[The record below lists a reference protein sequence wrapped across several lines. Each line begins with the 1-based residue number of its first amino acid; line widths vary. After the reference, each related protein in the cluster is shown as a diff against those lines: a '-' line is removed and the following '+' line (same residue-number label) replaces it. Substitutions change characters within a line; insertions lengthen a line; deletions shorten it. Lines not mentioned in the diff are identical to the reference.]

1 MPRDINQIE
10 EERAGRLN
18 QARKIKGLIQG
29 AANAAGMPGL
39 PGLAEDFS
47 KVAAS
52 HIDPR
57 PVMHLA
63 VRLGKYLP
71 ILIIAAIFDL
81 FALIPFVSVVVN
93 FCFGIVMFLYFGRKK
108 VVVGIIAPIVIGS
121 IVDFLISLL
130 PVNLAAA
137 AIRIALKEIT
147 E

>member
-1 MPRDINQIE
+1 MPPDINQIE

-18 QARKIKGLIQG
+18 QARKV
-29 AANAAGMPGL
+29 A
-39 PGLAEDFS
+39 GLAKD
-47 KVAAS
+47 VAS
-52 HIDPR
+52 
-57 PVMHLA
+57 A
-63 VRLGKYLP
+63 VVAKNPKAMLSLGKRFGKYWP
-71 ILIIAAIFDL
+71 ILIVAAIFDL
-81 FALIPFVSVVVN
+81 VALIPFISVVVN

-137 AIRIALKEIT
+137 SIRIALKEIT